1 MAGCVPHQVMGQCSP
16 WPCPQTGAGD
26 SHHSGHRARVTPE
39 GLLCAVPGH
48 SCVRHPLNGVVHT
61 AWLVRVE
68 APACSMTAR
77 HTGGTRRRQHSRP
90 KVWVLAAVG
99 VATGAPSQAGQHTHT
114 HTCSGC
120 LLSCFN

>member
-1 MAGCVPHQVMGQCSP
+1 MKHGWLCATPGHGPVLTLALPP
-16 WPCPQTGAGD
+16 DGAGD

-99 VATGAPSQAGQHTHT
+99 VATGAPSQAGQHAHTHT
-114 HTCSGC
+114 HVVGVC
-120 LLSCFN
+120 